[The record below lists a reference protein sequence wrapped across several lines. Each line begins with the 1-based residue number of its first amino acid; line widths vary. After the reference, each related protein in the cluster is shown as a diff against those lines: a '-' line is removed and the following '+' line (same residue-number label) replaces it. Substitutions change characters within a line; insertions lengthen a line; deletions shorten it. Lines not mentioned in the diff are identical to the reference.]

1 MRTRDVTVSIRLSK
15 EEKQRLETL
24 ANESGY
30 TQAGYLI
37 SLFWNK
43 RPRSIPSIE
52 YFTFI
57 NQLRSIGNNL
67 NQIASKANA
76 LNFIDTKSYY
86 QEVNKLH
93 TVIKEIEIQMQLP
106 ERIEFS
112 GNNRNMESK

>member
-1 MRTRDVTVSIRLSK
+1 MRSRDVTVSIRLSK

-43 RPRSIPSIE
+43 RPRPIPSIE

-67 NQIASKANA
+67 NQIATKANN
-76 LNFIDTKSYY
+76 LNFINTKSYY

-93 TVIKEIEIQMQLP
+93 AVVAEIEAQLQLP
-106 ERIEFS
+106 ERMESS
-112 GNNRNMESK
+112 GNNGDMESK